1 MSFPGGW
8 SYRAGLCAALR
19 RGTFAAGSNVT
30 LNTGGLS
37 QWDLPQDQQGPGHP
51 EPQKNIKY
59 IKGLLLRQVDC
70 GAAVAGPF
78 LPGGKFCRLRQS
90 NQVTVI
96 ASRESGLY

>member
-1 MSFPGGW
+1 
-8 SYRAGLCAALR
+8 
-19 RGTFAAGSNVT
+19 VT

-37 QWDLPQDQQGPGHP
+37 QWDLLQDQQGPGHP

-59 IKGLLLRQVDC
+59 INALWFVRIDYGIT
-70 GAAVAGPF
+70 AAVPF

-96 ASRESGLY
+96 ASRGYGLY